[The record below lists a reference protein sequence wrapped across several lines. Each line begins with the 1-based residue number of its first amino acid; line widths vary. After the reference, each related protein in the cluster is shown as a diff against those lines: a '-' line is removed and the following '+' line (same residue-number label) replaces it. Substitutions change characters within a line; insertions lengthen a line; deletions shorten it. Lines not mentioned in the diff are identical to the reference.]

1 MPGQRPPGPDPTPH
15 HTVNEFSAIVVGVDF
30 SPPSAAALEEAG
42 RLAAWEGAH
51 LIIAHALHDELLAA
65 ACRYTGLGPEEVLA
79 GRRMRLDR
87 FCLDTLGMRTVP
99 SLELKVLTGHPFV
112 QLIRL
117 VEREHASLLVL
128 GAQGESHRDSRQL
141 GTLASSCI
149 RHAPCET
156 LLVRSGHTG
165 GFRRVVVTVDLS
177 AGSRRAIRQA
187 ADIVKADGG
196 ELHVLH
202 VFAPAWKV
210 SALGTGEVAVSPEEV
225 AAYVARVERQVAD
238 FMLEELP
245 DFGGLA
251 ARIVIRESY
260 NRGNGILDYLNE
272 VHADLV
278 ILGCRARERL
288 DLGQPGATTEYMIH
302 DAPCSVLAVHPE
314 EEPWHPPVESR

>member
-1 MPGQRPPGPDPTPH
+1 M
-15 HTVNEFSAIVVGVDF
+15 NKFSSIIVGVDF

-51 LIIAHALHDELLAA
+51 LVIAHAFHEELLAA

-87 FCLDTLGMRTVP
+87 FCLETLGTQIVP
-99 SLELKVLTGHPFV
+99 SLELQVLTGHPFV

-117 VEREHASLLVL
+117 VKREEASLLVL

-141 GTLASSCI
+141 GTLASSCV

-156 LLVRSGHTG
+156 LLVRAGHSG
-165 GFRRVVVTVDLS
+165 GFRRVVVAIDLH
-177 AGSRRAIRQA
+177 ACSRRAIRQA

-202 VFAPAWKV
+202 VYAPAWKV
-210 SALGTGEVAVSPEEV
+210 SALATGEVNVSSTEV
-225 AAYVARVERQVAD
+225 AAYVNRVERQVANYIRR
-238 FMLEELP
+238 ELP
-245 DFGGLA
+245 DLGGLA
-251 ARIVIRESY
+251 ARIAVREGY
-260 NRGNGILDYLNE
+260 NRGGGILSYLNE

-278 ILGCRARERL
+278 ILGCRSREPV
-288 DLGQPGATTEYMIH
+288 DLGQPGTTTEHMIH

-314 EEPWHPPVESR
+314 EEPWNPAVGV

>member
-1 MPGQRPPGPDPTPH
+1 MSGQRPARPDSIRH
-15 HTVNEFSAIVVGVDF
+15 HVVNEFSAIVVGVDF

-51 LIIAHALHDELLAA
+51 LIIAHAFHDELLAA
-65 ACRYTGLGPEEVLA
+65 ACRYTGLGPAEILA

-87 FCLDTLGMRTVP
+87 FCLETLGTRTVR
-99 SLELKVLTGHPFV
+99 SLELRVLKGHPFV

-117 VEREHASLLVL
+117 VEREEATLLVL
-128 GAQGESHRDSRQL
+128 GAQGESHRDARQL
-141 GTLASSCI
+141 GTLASSCV

-156 LLVRSGHTG
+156 LLVRAGHTG

-187 ADIVKADGG
+187 AEIVKADGG

-202 VFAPAWKV
+202 VYAPAWKV
-210 SALGTGEVAVSPEEV
+210 SALANGEVVVSSAEV
-225 AAYVARVERQVAD
+225 AAYVKRVERQVAT
-238 FMLEELP
+238 FIHRELP
-245 DFGGLA
+245 DFAGLA
-251 ARIVIRESY
+251 ARIAVRESY
-260 NRGNGILDYLNE
+260 NRGNGILAYLNE

-278 ILGCRARERL
+278 ILGYRGQERL
-288 DLGQPGATTEYMIH
+288 HPGHPGATTEHMIH

-314 EEPWHPPVESR
+314 EEPWHPAVGV